1 MTVHATRYLLP
12 TLRDAPGDAVAESH
26 KLLVRAGMVKQVGAG
41 MWTWLPLGW
50 RVKKRVQEIIREE
63 MDRIGGQEMLM
74 PVLHPAEIWRRSG
87 RYDVDVVFKLKDR
100 ADRDLVLAITHEEI
114 VALHASQ
121 TIRSYRDLPQIWYH
135 IQIKERD
142 EQRPQGGVLR
152 TREFTMKDSYTLDR
166 DQAGLDAGYARHEEA
181 YDRIYTR
188 CGLDFYKVESDTG
201 IMGGSMAHEYMAP
214 SSAGEDRVARCST
227 CDYAANVEMAVS
239 RISRAPSPPSAAI
252 AEVETPNVTTIDGLA
267 QFLGIDPRTTS
278 KAMPVVTDDGAVWL
292 ALVRGDRRLHELKL
306 SKTLRQATRP
316 ATPEE
321 IEAAFGA
328 KPGSIGPVG
337 IREGAIGGI
346 IADETLRE
354 GSWVTGANRTGWHLT
369 GVEAPRDFQAAFADL
384 HEVEDGDGCPFCD
397 GVLTIEPMIE
407 IGNIFKLGTRFSE
420 AMGAM
425 YLDENGAEQP
435 IVMGSYGIGPAR
447 IAAAAIEQSSD
458 EHGCIWPAPI
468 APFDVWM
475 VAIGDDAPE
484 HAERLAG
491 ELEAQGLTCMIDDR
505 EGSPGSRFA
514 DADLIGC
521 PLRVTVGKRTV
532 SDGTVDLRLRRS
544 GESETVAI
552 DGAAARIAAL
562 HDSLMPRVSAP

>member
-1 MTVHATRYLLP
+1 VRATRYLLP

-50 RVKKRVQEIIREE
+50 RVQKRVQAIIREE

-74 PVLHPAEIWRRSG
+74 PVLHPAEIWKRSG
-87 RYDVDVVFKLKDR
+87 RYDLDVVFKLKDR

-142 EQRPQGGVLR
+142 EPRATGGVLR

-166 DQAGLDAGYARHEEA
+166 DMAGLDEGYARHEEA
-181 YDRIYTR
+181 YDRIYRR
-188 CGLDFYKVESDTG
+188 CGLTFYKVESDTG
-201 IMGGSMAHEYMAP
+201 LMGGTMAHEYMAP
-214 SSAGEDRVARCST
+214 SSAGEDRVARCSG

-239 RISRAPSPPSAAI
+239 CIERAPSPPTAAVTEI
-252 AEVETPNVTTIDGLA
+252 ETPGVTTIDGLA
-267 QFLGIDPRTTS
+267 GFLGVDARTTS
-278 KAMPVVTDDGAVWL
+278 KAMPVVADDGKVWL

-306 SKTLRQATRP
+306 SKVLERGTRA

-328 KPGSIGPVG
+328 RPGSIGPVG

-346 IADETLRE
+346 VADETLRE

-369 GVEAPRDFQAAFADL
+369 GVESPRDYQAVFADL
-384 HEVEDGDGCPFCD
+384 HEVESGDGCVYCD

-407 IGNIFKLGTRFSE
+407 IGNIFKLGTRYAE
-420 AMGAM
+420 AMGAT
-425 YLDENGAEQP
+425 YLDELGAEQP

-447 IAAAAIEQSSD
+447 IAAAAIEQSFD

-468 APFDVWM
+468 APFDVWI
-475 VAIGDDAPE
+475 VAIGNEAPA
-484 HAERLAG
+484 HGDRLAD
-491 ELEAQGLTCMIDDR
+491 ELGALGLTSMVDDR
-505 EGSPGSRFA
+505 EGSPGVRFA
-514 DADLIGC
+514 DADLIGA

-532 SDGTVDLRLRRS
+532 NDGTVDVRQRRS
-544 GESETVAI
+544 GESETLPL

-562 HDSLMPRVSAP
+562 HDSLMPKLS

>member
-1 MTVHATRYLLP
+1 MRATRYLLP
-12 TLRDAPGDAVAESH
+12 TLRDAPGDAVAVSH
-26 KLLVRAGMVKQVGAG
+26 KLLVRSGMVRQVGAG

-74 PVLHPAEIWRRSG
+74 PVLHPAELWRRSG
-87 RYDVDVVFKLKDR
+87 RYDIDVVFKLRDR
-100 ADRDLVLAITHEEI
+100 GERDLVLAITHEEI

-135 IQIKERD
+135 IQLKERD
-142 EQRPQGGVLR
+142 EPRSSGGVLR

-166 DQAGLDAGYARHEEA
+166 DQAGLDEGYAKHEEA
-181 YDRIYTR
+181 YHRIYTR
-188 CGLDFYKVESDTG
+188 CGLEFYKVESDTG
-201 IMGGSMAHEYMAP
+201 IMGGSLAHEYMAP
-214 SSAGEDRVARCST
+214 SSAGEDRVARCSR
-227 CDYAANVEMAVS
+227 CDYAANVEMATS
-239 RISRAPSPPSAAI
+239 RIDRAPSPASAPV
-252 AEVETPNVTTIDGLA
+252 AEVETPNVGTIDELA
-267 QFLGIDPRTTS
+267 QFLAIDPRTTS
-278 KAMPVVTDDGAVWL
+278 KAMPVVAADGAVWL

-306 SKTLRQATRP
+306 SKVLRQTTEP

-337 IREGAIGGI
+337 IRPGAIGGI
-346 IADETLRE
+346 VADETLRE
-354 GSWVTGANRTGWHLT
+354 GAWVTGANRTGWHLT
-369 GVEAPRDFQAAFADL
+369 GVEAGRDFEASFADIT
-384 HEVEDGDGCPFCD
+384 EVEDGDRCPFCD
-397 GVLTIEPMIE
+397 GVLAIEPMIE

-447 IAAAAIEQSSD
+447 IAAAAIEQSYD

-468 APFDVWM
+468 APFDIWL
-475 VAIGDDAPE
+475 VAIGDEAPA
-484 HAERLAG
+484 HADRLAG
-491 ELEAQGLTCMIDDR
+491 ELGALGLTTMVDDR

-514 DADLIGC
+514 DADLIGA

-532 SDGTVDLRLRRS
+532 SDGTVDVRGRRS
-544 GESETVAI
+544 GESETVPL
-552 DGAAARIAAL
+552 DTAAAQIAAL
-562 HDSLMPRVSAP
+562 HASLMPSVPA

>member
-1 MTVHATRYLLP
+1 MRATRYLMP

-26 KLLVRAGMVKQVGAG
+26 KLLVRAGMVRQVGAG

-50 RVKKRVQEIIREE
+50 RVKMRVMAIIREE

-74 PVLHPAEIWRRSG
+74 PVLHPAEIWKRSG

-135 IQIKERD
+135 IQLKERD
-142 EQRPQGGVLR
+142 EPRSSGGVLR

-166 DQAGLDAGYARHEEA
+166 DQAGLDAGYALHEAA

-188 CGLDFYKVESDTG
+188 CGLEFYKVESDTG
-201 IMGGSMAHEYMAP
+201 IMGGSLAHEYMAP
-214 SSAGEDRVARCST
+214 SSAGEDRVARCSK

-239 RISRAPSPPSAAI
+239 RIERAPSPPSAPVT
-252 AEVETPNVTTIDGLA
+252 EVETPNVNTIDELA
-267 QFLGIDPRTTS
+267 QFLGIDPRTTG
-278 KAMPVVTDDGAVWL
+278 KAMPIVAADGKVCL

-306 SKTLRQATRP
+306 SKVLKQTTQP
-316 ATPEE
+316 ATPEQ
-321 IEAAFGA
+321 IEQAFGA

-337 IREGAIGGI
+337 ISVGI
-346 IADETLRE
+346 IADESLRE

-369 GVEAPRDFQAAFADL
+369 GVETPRDFKATFADL
-384 HEVEDGDGCPFCD
+384 HEVEEGDGCPMCD
-397 GVLTIEPMIE
+397 GLLAIEPMIE

-447 IAAAAIEQSSD
+447 IAAAAIEQSFD

-468 APFDVWM
+468 APFDIWM
-475 VAIGDDAPE
+475 VAIGDEAPA
-484 HAERLAG
+484 HADRLAD
-491 ELEAQGLTCMIDDR
+491 ELAGLGLTAMVDDR
-505 EGSPGSRFA
+505 EGSPGVRFA
-514 DADLIGC
+514 DADLIGA
-521 PLRVTVGKRTV
+521 PVRVTVGKRTV
-532 SDGTVDLRLRRS
+532 SDGTVDVRQRRT
-544 GESETVAI
+544 GESETIALA
-552 DGAAARIAAL
+552 DAPARIAAL
-562 HDSLMPRVSAP
+562 HASLMPNDVQD

>member
-1 MTVHATRYLLP
+1 MRATRYLLP

-74 PVLHPAEIWRRSG
+74 PVLHPAEIWKRSG
-87 RYDVDVVFKLKDR
+87 RYDLDVVFRLRDR
-100 ADRDLVLAITHEEI
+100 ADRELVLAITHEEI

-142 EQRPQGGVLR
+142 EPRPTGGVLR

-166 DQAGLDAGYARHEEA
+166 DQAGLDEGYARHEEA

-188 CGLDFYKVESDTG
+188 CGLEFYKVESDTG

-214 SSAGEDRVARCST
+214 SSAGEDQVARCSR

-239 RISRAPSPPSAAI
+239 RIERAPSPPGAPV
-252 AEVETPNVTTIDGLA
+252 AEVETPGVETIAALA
-267 QFLGIDPRTTS
+267 GFLGVDERTTS
-278 KAMPVVTDDGAVWL
+278 KAMPVVTADGQVWL

-306 SKTLRQATRP
+306 SKALRQTVEP
-316 ATPEE
+316 ATAEQ

-328 KPGSIGPVG
+328 RPGSIGPVG
-337 IREGAIGGI
+337 VRAGAIGGI
-346 IADETLRE
+346 VADETLRE

-369 GVEAPRDFQAAFADL
+369 GVEAPRDYEAVFADL
-384 HEVEDGDGCPFCD
+384 HEVEDGDGCPVCD
-397 GVLTIEPMIE
+397 GVLSIAPMIE

-425 YLDENGAEQP
+425 YLDELGAEQP

-447 IAAAAIEQSSD
+447 IAAAAIEQSFD

-468 APFDVWM
+468 APFDIWI
-475 VAIGDDAPE
+475 VAIGNEALAP
-484 HAERLAG
+484 ADRLAA
-491 ELEAQGLTCMIDDR
+491 ELGALGLTCMVDDR
-505 EGSPGSRFA
+505 EGSPGVRFA
-514 DADLIGC
+514 DADLIGV

-532 SDGTVDLRLRRS
+532 NDGTVDVRLRRT
-544 GESETVAI
+544 GESETI
-552 DGAAARIAAL
+552 PLDGAAAHIAAL
-562 HDSLMPRVSAP
+562 RTGLMPTVP